1 MSSRL
6 TAMDI
11 ENQDFGRKLR
21 GYDPQEVN
29 LFLQS
34 VAENVERLTLENGEL
49 LEELG
54 HLREQHRSASRSP
67 GRPAAISCA

>member
-29 LFLQS
+29 LFQQS
-34 VAENVERLTLENGEL
+34 VAENVERLTLEN
-49 LEELG
+49 
-54 HLREQHRSASRSP
+54 
-67 GRPAAISCA
+67 